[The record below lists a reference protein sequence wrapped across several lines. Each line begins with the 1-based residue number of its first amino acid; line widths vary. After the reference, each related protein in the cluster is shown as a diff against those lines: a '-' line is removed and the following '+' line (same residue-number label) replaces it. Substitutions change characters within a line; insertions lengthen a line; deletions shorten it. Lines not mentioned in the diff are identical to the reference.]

1 MSILALDVGKKRI
14 GLAVSDAL
22 GLTAQG
28 LPTLHRTRIRED
40 IAHLAAVI
48 NERSVTMLL
57 IGKPVH
63 MSGRD
68 SRQSAYTEEFAER
81 LQAATG
87 IPVVYRDE
95 RLTTAEA
102 DRILHSARATIAE
115 RKQAIDRM
123 AAVLL
128 LDSYLE
134 SERIAAAAG
143 DDTYRQDLYSE
154 ESDSEESPVE

>member
-1 MSILALDVGKKRI
+1 MQTRLPSTLLDEPRG
-14 GLAVSDAL
+14 
-22 GLTAQG
+22 
-28 LPTLHRTRIRED
+28 
-40 IAHLAAVI
+40 
-48 NERSVTMLL
+48 
-57 IGKPVH
+57 
-63 MSGRD
+63 
-68 SRQSAYTEEFAER
+68 
-81 LQAATG
+81 
-87 IPVVYRDE
+87 
-95 RLTTAEA
+95 AEA